1 MLDLKNATFLG
12 IMGTMSKKK
21 ETEIQISDSKDGVVL
36 TVGKKTIAE
45 IKNTADDSF
54 DVIVNGKHIKTFKA
68 YPEALEEAIKTYNLA
83 L

>member
-1 MLDLKNATFLG
+1 
-12 IMGTMSKKK
+12 MSKKK

-36 TVGKKTIAE
+36 TVGKKTVAE
-45 IKNTADDSF
+45 IKNTADDAF

-68 YPEALEEAIKTYNLA
+68 YPETLEEAIKTYNLA

>member
-12 IMGTMSKKK
+12 IIGNMSKK

-36 TVGKKTIAE
+36 TVGKKMVAE

>member
-1 MLDLKNATFLG
+1 
-12 IMGTMSKKK
+12 
-21 ETEIQISDSKDGVVL
+21 VVL
-36 TVGKKTIAE
+36 TVGKKMVAE

>member
-1 MLDLKNATFLG
+1 MIDLKNATFLG
-12 IMGTMSKKK
+12 IIGTMSKKK

-36 TVGKKTIAE
+36 TVGKKTVAE

-54 DVIVNGKHIKTFKA
+54 DVIVNGKHIKTLKV